1 MAVFFTSDTHFG
13 HEAVI
18 RNCERPFTSV
28 EEMDD
33 ILIARWNEIVSPS
46 DVVHHLGDFLS
57 GSPQGAPYYLDR
69 LNGKIHLVAG
79 NHDKRLIRDHAERFA
94 SVTVINEVVIGG
106 QSLIL
111 CHYPMRE
118 WDRSYAGAW
127 HLHGHVH
134 GRLNH
139 DPVGHSMDV
148 GVDSHEEY
156 RPWAFEEVAAILSDR
171 VSPFLP
177 ERRMPVRKTI
187 RAPSPPGSP

>member
-13 HEAVI
+13 HDAVI

-28 EEMDD
+28 EEMDEA
-33 ILIARWNEIVSPS
+33 LIARWNETVRPG
-46 DVVHHLGDFLS
+46 DTVHHLGDFLS
-57 GSPQGAPYYLDR
+57 RGPHDATYYLDR

-79 NHDKRLIRDHAERFA
+79 NHDKPVIRDHAERFA
-94 SVTVINEVVIGG
+94 SVTMMNEVVVSG
-106 QSLIL
+106 QSMIL

-118 WDRSYAGAW
+118 WDGAYAGTW

-139 DPVGHSMDV
+139 DPVGRSMDV
-148 GVDSHEEY
+148 GVDSQEDY
-156 RPWAFEEVAAILSDR
+156 RPWAAEEIVAILRDR

-177 ERRMPVRKTI
+177 ERRRPVRTTI
-187 RAPSPPGSP
+187 RAPSLPGNP